1 MPSTAL
7 SKLQSRWFYNMYNDI
22 QTCKLFELD
31 YQCVNDDLIS
41 LYYLCSLGNSVI
53 NLNHARVCSC
63 SQPTLTN
70 KGNVSSLRTQR
81 TPLMELKL
89 TSQFCMH
96 SPVTSQ
102 ANSAPRQD
110 LNDGYRFTYTKLILT
125 HNLKLEFYIKSFIN
139 IQLNFRFQVSLLFV

>member
-53 NLNHARVCSC
+53 NLNHARVCFC

-70 KGNVSSLRTQR
+70 IGNVSSLRTQR

-89 TSQFCMH
+89 TS
-96 SPVTSQ
+96 
-102 ANSAPRQD
+102 
-110 LNDGYRFTYTKLILT
+110 
-125 HNLKLEFYIKSFIN
+125 
-139 IQLNFRFQVSLLFV
+139 